1 MRRLAVAAALA
12 AVAAAGC
19 RNKPNASYEGV
30 PLAQARGVREA
41 PEGPTI
47 VVRPDATQP
56 EIPRDA
62 TGGILR
68 LAIDRHVHWKD
79 VDALLK
85 KVDAAGAQAVPL
97 VGHRWHLRAFSLSD
111 DLESQRSIALTAT
124 LEGKSCASPPG
135 VPEAKCVQT
144 IEKNHIDVAYTRELV
159 REAVNEYQIFDV
171 NLQVDPEMQW
181 QDVVRAID
189 GARTC
194 CYDTPVRVKLNR

>member
-1 MRRLAVAAALA
+1 MRGLTIGATLL

-19 RNKPNASYEGV
+19 KNKPDASYDGV
-30 PLAQARGVREA
+30 PLPQARGVREA
-41 PEGPTI
+41 PDGPTL
-47 VVRPDATQP
+47 VVRPDATSP
-56 EIPRDA
+56 EVPA
-62 TGGILR
+62 GAAGGILR

-85 KVDAAGAQAVPL
+85 KVEAAGAQAVPL
-97 VGHRWHLRAFSLSD
+97 VGQRWHLRAFSLSD
-111 DLESQRSIALTAT
+111 DLEAERSIAVTAT
-124 LEGKSCASPPG
+124 LDGKTCVSPPD

-144 IEKNHIDVAYTRELV
+144 IEKNHVDVAYTRELV
-159 REAVNEYQIFDV
+159 REAVNEYKIYDV

-194 CYDTPVRVKLNR
+194 CYDVPVRVKLNR